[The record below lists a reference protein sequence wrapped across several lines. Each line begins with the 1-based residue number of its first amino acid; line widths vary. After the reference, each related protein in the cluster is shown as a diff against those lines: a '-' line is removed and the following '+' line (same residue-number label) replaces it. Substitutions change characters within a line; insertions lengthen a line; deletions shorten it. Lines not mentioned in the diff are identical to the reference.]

1 MAHNLLSSFL
11 SGTVLL
17 STKLVVV
24 FLLLAAPPPP
34 PIPICLGM
42 SLYSTRERKE
52 KCRKRGIQTIVTFP
66 LAAKFAASLWRA
78 LHGYYLKTYRFHIEV
93 KIEEDCFRRF
103 LFFLSLLVLSIT
115 RIIRIR
121 KDIFQKS
128 FRSSSRTRI
137 SPTFMSYVETP
148 SLLKH
153 HLHFSSVSPSFS
165 NVK

>member
-24 FLLLAAPPPP
+24 FLLLASPPPP

-52 KCRKRGIQTIVTFP
+52 KCRKWGIQPIVTFP

-121 KDIFQKS
+121 KDLS
-128 FRSSSRTRI
+128 F
-137 SPTFMSYVETP
+137 
-148 SLLKH
+148 KN
-153 HLHFSSVSPSFS
+153 HFVQVQEHEFRRPLCHT
-165 NVK
+165 

>member
-1 MAHNLLSSFL
+1 MAYNLLSSFL

-34 PIPICLGM
+34 PIPICLRM
-42 SLYSTRERKE
+42 SLHSTRERKE
-52 KCRKRGIQTIVTFP
+52 KCRKWGIQPIVTFP

-103 LFFLSLLVLSIT
+103 LFFLSLLELSIT

-121 KDIFQKS
+121 KDLS
-128 FRSSSRTRI
+128 FKNHFVQVQEHEFRR
-137 SPTFMSYVETP
+137 
-148 SLLKH
+148 LLCH
-153 HLHFSSVSPSFS
+153 T
-165 NVK
+165 

>member
-1 MAHNLLSSFL
+1 MAHNLLNSFL

-17 STKLVVV
+17 STKLVDV

-34 PIPICLGM
+34 AIPICLRM

-52 KCRKRGIQTIVTFP
+52 KCRKWGIQPIVTFP

-103 LFFLSLLVLSIT
+103 LFFLSLLELSIT

-121 KDIFQKS
+121 KDLS
-128 FRSSSRTRI
+128 F
-137 SPTFMSYVETP
+137 
-148 SLLKH
+148 KN
-153 HLHFSSVSPSFS
+153 HFVQVQEHEFRRPLCHT
-165 NVK
+165 

>member
-24 FLLLAAPPPP
+24 FLLRAAPPPP

-42 SLYSTRERKE
+42 SLYSTREQKE
-52 KCRKRGIQTIVTFP
+52 KCRKWCIQTIVTFP

-78 LHGYYLKTYRFHIEV
+78 LHDYYLKTYRFHIEV

-121 KDIFQKS
+121 KDLS
-128 FRSSSRTRI
+128 F
-137 SPTFMSYVETP
+137 
-148 SLLKH
+148 KN
-153 HLHFSSVSPSFS
+153 HFVQVQEHEFRRPLCHT
-165 NVK
+165 

>member
-17 STKLVVV
+17 STKLVEV
-24 FLLLAAPPPP
+24 FLLLAAPP

-42 SLYSTRERKE
+42 SLYSTKERKE
-52 KCRKRGIQTIVTFP
+52 KCRKWGIQTIVTFP
-66 LAAKFAASLWRA
+66 LAAKFAASLWWA

-103 LFFLSLLVLSIT
+103 FFSFIT
-115 RIIRIR
+115 STFNY
-121 KDIFQKS
+121 KDYKDKKGLIFQKS

-153 HLHFSSVSPSFS
+153 HLTFLFGTS
-165 NVK
+165 